1 MIEVAQIFWLLLI
14 AHALTDYPLQG
25 RFIAEFKNPGGPEL
39 DGERVWPWVL
49 SAHALINA
57 GGVLV
62 VTGSLALSVL
72 EAATHWLIDFGKGR
86 RAYGFRVDQAL
97 HVASKLL
104 LAVAAAS
111 HLA

>member
-1 MIEVAQIFWLLLI
+1 VLEAAQMFWLLLI

-25 RFIAEFKNPGGPEL
+25 RFIAEFKNPGGPAL

-62 VTGSLALSVL
+62 VTGSLGLSAL
-72 EAATHWLIDFGKGR
+72 EAVAHWLIDYGKGR
-86 RAYGFRVDQAL
+86 RAYGFHLDQGL
-97 HVASKLL
+97 HAASKLVI
-104 LAVAAAS
+104 AIAAT
-111 HLA
+111 HL

>member
-1 MIEVAQIFWLLLI
+1 MAEVATTFWLLLI

-25 RFIAEFKNPGGPEL
+25 RFIAEHKNPGSPAL
-39 DGERVWPWVL
+39 AGECIWPWVL

-62 VTGSLALSVL
+62 VTGSLTLSAL
-72 EAATHWLIDFGKGR
+72 EAALHWLIDYGKGR
-86 RAYGFRVDQAL
+86 RAYGFHLDQAL

-104 LAVAAAS
+104 LAFAAARQ
-111 HLA
+111 LG

>member
-1 MIEVAQIFWLLLI
+1 VLEATQIFWLLLI
-14 AHALTDYPLQG
+14 AHAVTDYPLQG
-25 RFIAEFKNPGGPEL
+25 RFIAEHKNPGSPAL

-49 SAHALINA
+49 AAHALINA

-72 EAATHWLIDFGKGR
+72 EAAIHWLIDYGKGR

-97 HVASKLL
+97 HVGSKLL